1 MFGGLS
7 QVWHKATF
15 KEHPLKIQHMSSG
28 FTKLTFI
35 IKLIYFTF
43 FLSLKKKRKCIH
55 NDIQNNLVSLKLSQ
69 ESMIFRTIDRIVYM
83 VQYCKYIFHLRF
95 LLICRW
101 VSQLISFE
109 ERKKCQL
116 QVALLIVWL
125 WLLKWIIWV

>member
-1 MFGGLS
+1 
-7 QVWHKATF
+7 
-15 KEHPLKIQHMSSG
+15 MSSG

-109 ERKKCQL
+109 ERKKMSASSSFTDS
-116 QVALLIVWL
+116 VTLIIEMNHLSVED
-125 WLLKWIIWV
+125 